1 LNFSPE
7 RLRFPS
13 SAHDIVRGDVHRNDR
28 KNGFMTGGDRNARR
42 RRLCGAPSDL
52 VPTDTY
58 MLSISDATVRDWLGR
73 IRDGGPDTAHVR
85 CFPPP
90 PAASYDRFDRFDRVD
105 RRFGEACALG
115 RLSSRTYRT
124 LADVGGYPFSVTAGE
139 TRLRRFADK
148 RVNRGVARL
157 FERVAGVT
165 VGIDLDARLHA
176 STLSLARRAS
186 RICQGATLSPWD
198 LHHGHVVCRDGVHFL
213 FHTQEVGG

>member
-1 LNFSPE
+1 
-7 RLRFPS
+7 
-13 SAHDIVRGDVHRNDR
+13 
-28 KNGFMTGGDRNARR
+28 M
-42 RRLCGAPSDL
+42 
-52 VPTDTY
+52 
-58 MLSISDATVRDWLGR
+58 GR

-90 PAASYDRFDRFDRVD
+90 PAARYDRVDRFDRFDRFDRVD

-124 LADVGGYPFSVTAGE
+124 SADVGGYPFSVTAGE
-139 TRLRRFADK
+139 TRLRRFSDK

-165 VGIDLDARLHA
+165 VGIDLDVRLHA

-213 FHTQEVGG
+213 FHTQEVSGQTYEIDRRRTCARASRLWSHSRATVRFARSPVSQAR